1 MYFSIG
7 EGRERKGKFSNQ
19 TMPTKFEVQTA
30 PLSDGVLLGIIRQIV
45 IE

>member
-30 PLSDGVLLGIIRQIV
+30 PLSDGVLGIIRQIV